1 MKLEG
6 IRVLDLSLFLPG
18 PALTQAM
25 ADHGAAVIK
34 VEPPGEGEPGREI
47 GLKRDGLSVFFTNT
61 HRNKRSIRLD
71 LKSDAGREALMRL
84 AERSDVLVEAFR
96 PGVVDRL
103 GIGYEAVRAR
113 APRLVYCSI
122 TAFGQDG
129 PYRRRPAHDLATEA
143 LAGVVS
149 VNLGPD
155 DRPAV
160 PAVAAGDMLASA
172 NALSGILMALL
183 RREQTGRGDYVDV
196 AMMDSLFAAM
206 PNNLGP
212 VFAERR
218 APVPKDE
225 RSWGGNAMYGVYE
238 TKDGGHVV
246 LGAAELHFAKNV
258 LQALGRPDL
267 LDACRPPPGPTQEPA
282 RAFLRETFLTRT
294 RDEWVA
300 FFADIDCGFAPVQTL
315 REAADDPQIRHRGM
329 VLEDAAGR
337 EHLGTPI
344 RFRDEPGQPRFAF
357 AAPGEHGQEILRE
370 LGYAEDEIA
379 ALRRDGVI

>member
-18 PALTQAM
+18 PAMTQTM
-25 ADHGAAVIK
+25 ADHGASVIK

-61 HRNKRSIRLD
+61 HRNKRSIRLN
-71 LKSDAGREALMRL
+71 LKSEAGREVLMRL

-96 PGVVDRL
+96 PGVADRL
-103 GIGYEAVRAR
+103 GVGWDAVRAR

-122 TAFGQDG
+122 SAFGQDG
-129 PYRRRPAHDLATEA
+129 PYRGRPAHDLATEA
-143 LAGVVS
+143 LAGIVS

-160 PAVAAGDMLASA
+160 PAIAAGDMLASA
-172 NALSGILMALL
+172 QALSGVLMALL
-183 RREQTGRGDYVDV
+183 RREQTGRGDHVDV

-212 VFAERR
+212 VFAEKRP
-218 APVPKDE
+218 PVPKDE

-238 TKDGGHVV
+238 TKDGRHVA
-246 LGAAELHFAKNV
+246 LGAAELHFARNV
-258 LQALGRPDL
+258 LETLGRPDL

-282 RAFLRETFLTRT
+282 RAFLRETFRSRT
-294 RDEWVA
+294 QAEWIAV
-300 FFADIDCGFAPVQTL
+300 FAGVDCGFAPVQTL
-315 REAADDPQIRHRGM
+315 REAADDPQIRHREM
-329 VLEDAAGR
+329 VVEDDHGR
-337 EHLGTPI
+337 EHVGTPI
-344 RFRDEPGQPRFAF
+344 KFRDEPGRPCFVFAG
-357 AAPGEHGQEILRE
+357 PGEHGAEILRE
-370 LGYAEDEIA
+370 LGYAEDEIGT
-379 ALRRDGVI
+379 LRDDGVI